1 MIGVQTSAESSA
13 VSELFSALI
22 TPMACSLAG
31 ETQEIT
37 IRQNS
42 LAQSIYQEES
52 VIEKFNCSYSLNEDY
67 RATFEQS
74 DLQIAGV
81 NADGDVRV
89 IEIANHRFYLAT
101 LFQPQLNTDDSP
113 HPVIISFLKEAGK

>member
-1 MIGVQTSAESSA
+1 MN
-13 VSELFSALI
+13 
-22 TPMACSLAG
+22 

-42 LAQSIYQEES
+42 LANSIYQKES
-52 VIEKFNCSYSLNEDY
+52 VIEKYNCSYSLNEVY

-74 DLQIAGV
+74 DLQIVGV

-89 IEIANHRFYLAT
+89 IEIANNRFFLAM
-101 LFQPQLNTDDSP
+101 LFQPQLNTFMLP
-113 HPVIISFLKEAGK
+113 HPVIVSFLTEAGK